1 MSRSVF
7 WNWKM
12 AGTIAAA
19 DGADDIKPAA
29 DGKSVTAV
37 WNRWVVVGD
46 NAGVLVDPGLVSE
59 VTWTLQGLAFT
70 DWNR

>member
-1 MSRSVF
+1 MSRSF
-7 WNWKM
+7 LELEDCR
-12 AGTIAAA
+12 TIAAA

-46 NAGVLVDPGLVSE
+46 NAWSSCGSGPGL
-59 VTWTLQGLAFT
+59 GK
-70 DWNR
+70 